1 MNIRQIEEPLGIP
14 RANVRYYEKEGLL
27 HPQRGENNYRNYSE
41 EDVETLKKIKLL
53 RQLDMPVDTIRAVQQ
68 GNMTLEEALSFQSR
82 ILRSEAAR
90 LENSQ
95 TICHSML
102 TDRVTYAALE
112 PAKYENLW
120 VLSSPAPQ
128 TPPEPPRPPCG
139 GRRLGPRPLAAF
151 LGPQF

>member
-1 MNIRQIEEPLGIP
+1 MNIRQIEEQLGIP

-68 GNMTLEEALSFQSR
+68 GDMTLEDALSFQSR

-90 LENSQ
+90 LECSNFSSIQ
-95 TICHSML
+95 FGEL
-102 TDRVTYAALE
+102 YASDGLSKGNFHFTARLE
-112 PAKYENLW
+112 KA
-120 VLSSPAPQ
+120 S
-128 TPPEPPRPPCG
+128 
-139 GRRLGPRPLAAF
+139 
-151 LGPQF
+151 